1 VYDALADR
9 LVRVVVQENDT
20 AGLIITPTSLTVAEG
35 GPAASYTVRLASQPL
50 ANVTVTITPELVSA
64 ASPLVG
70 SSGQLLLNG
79 QPTLTLTFTP
89 TNWNTAQTVTV
100 QAIDD
105 NVVETL
111 TTTYDL
117 DLRHEVASSS
127 DPVYDALA
135 DRLVRVV
142 VQENDTAGLI
152 ITPTSLTVA
161 EGGPAASYTVRLAT
175 RPLAA
180 VTITITP
187 ELVSAAS
194 PLVGSSGQLLLNGQP
209 TLTLTFTPTNW
220 NTAQTVTVQAIDDN
234 VVETLTTTYDLD
246 LRHAVASSS
255 DPVYDALADRLVRVV
270 VQENDTAG
278 LIITPTSLT
287 VAEGG
292 PAASYTVRLATRPL
306 AAVTITITPELVSA
320 ASPLVGSSGQLLLNG
335 QPTLTLTFTPAN
347 WNTAQTVSVQA
358 IDDNVVETLATT
370 YDLDLRHEVASSSD
384 PVYDALADRLV
395 RVVVQE
401 NDTAGLLI
409 TPTSLTV
416 AEGGAAASYTVRL
429 ATRPLA
435 NVTVAIN
442 GQGQVTLNNQ
452 STLTLTFT
460 LTNWNIPQSVDVEAI
475 DDQIDETVSGS
486 SYSVALNHA
495 ISSINDPIYNTLPPV
510 SLPVTIIENDVAA
523 VVLTPASLALNE
535 GDTATYTV
543 RLGSQP
549 TAEVMVTINGQG
561 QVELNGQ
568 ATLTLTFTAANW
580 NINQTVTLTV
590 IDDQIDESPVGNVYA
605 VTLAH
610 SASSTDLV
618 YNALTPA
625 PLTLTITETESAG
638 VTLTPT
644 TLTVAEGGA
653 AASYTVVLTSQPT
666 ANVTVTIDGQ
676 GQVRLDGQATWT
688 LTFTPATW
696 NVAQTVSVEAIDDQI
711 DETPVG
717 SSYAFTLLHVVSS
730 SDAIYNSLPA
740 VPLTVTIIDNDS
752 AGVIVSPSTLTV
764 AEGGA
769 AASYTVVLTS
779 QPTANVTVTI
789 DGQGQVRLD
798 GQATRTLTFTPATWD
813 VAQTV
818 SVEAIDDQIDETPVG
833 SSYAF
838 TLLHVVSSS
847 DAIYNS
853 LPAVPLTVTIIDNDS
868 AGVIVSPSTLT
879 VAEGGAAASYTVVL
893 TSQPTANVTV
903 TIDGQGQVRL
913 DGQATRTLTFTPAT
927 WDVVQTVSVE
937 AIDDQID
944 ETPVGSSYVFTLLH
958 VVSSSDAIYNSLP
971 AVPLTVTITDNDNA
985 GLLFNPTILTV
996 TEGIAGTYEVRLT
1009 SQPLAPVSVT
1019 IDGQGYLLVNGSGTT
1034 TLTFTAANW
1043 NSAQTV
1049 SVLEPN
1055 VDQITRPPR
1064 NRTILHATTSSDPP
1078 YNGLNSTL
1086 PVTVTDDDIP
1096 GILLSTTTLTVTEG
1110 GSVNYTVAL
1119 ATEPTAAVTVTI
1131 DGQGA
1136 VLVNG
1141 SPVTT
1146 LTFTATNWNTP
1157 QTVTISVPEDAI
1169 AEAVQTVAI
1178 THQASST
1185 DSFYNGLSGPSLA
1198 LTILDNDTAGFVV
1211 TVPAAPLIVS
1221 ENGDSITIR
1230 LRLTSQPTANVQ
1242 VSISVSDLTEG
1253 NVAPPSVIFDNT
1265 NWNTD
1270 AVFIVSGVDDSLEDG
1285 HQPFTV
1291 QFAPAISTDPFYN
1304 GLSPTPNSVTVIN
1317 RDNEPVRISIED
1329 VVRFEGDSG
1338 VSSSNFI
1345 VRLNRISDRDV
1356 LIDYVTNDGTAT
1368 AGLDYNS
1375 ASGTLTIP
1383 AGLLQ
1388 ATLPIGVIGDTLAED
1403 DEFFTVSLSNPR
1415 ATSPGQPTSIV
1426 IDETLVI
1433 SDGLGVGI
1441 ILDDDPPTIRF
1452 ASSDVVVQE
1461 SGVSATLT
1469 VTLSRAYTTLVTV
1482 DYATRT
1488 GGTAQPGDGSQ
1499 PTHDYVPTN
1508 GTLTFAP
1515 GVTSQTFTIQIWNNS
1530 ADDQPFETVQVEL
1543 SNPTG
1548 GATLG
1553 NPAIATVTIV
1563 DAEAVLL
1570 TQNPT
1575 ALQTAGPNYTT
1586 YNWNFYGSN
1595 EGASIVRID
1604 VPCGVTGQLAVE
1616 LLSPSINPTA
1626 NPTDVIRGTAE
1637 TTTFALYRMPVGWQA
1652 SDGYPP
1658 TVGTLVTSATYL
1670 PNTGDATTWVSL
1682 PGISNPTPCGAYL
1695 LVVSVPDDD
1704 TNGWAVRSGWSGS
1717 GAPTVDLDGIPGSGD
1732 EIVQGILRQSLRH
1745 PPGTPVCTT
1754 FFQYVA
1760 PGLSSV
1766 AFHNFDLNDVGTAWV
1781 RYYPPGSLYDPTGQ
1795 SGGIVGT
1802 ASNDGQWN
1810 NGSATARGGDVIP
1823 SPQPGWWRIVT
1834 CTNSASSE
1842 NHFIQEGQTGVP
1854 LYVTL
1859 PPVPD
1864 VALQLTSASSV
1875 TTESNFNLTINY
1887 SNQANGITAG
1897 AARNLQ
1903 LSITLPDGISFAPGA
1918 CTAAPGPCTIS
1929 GQVMT
1934 INAGLLTAGSGNTF
1948 TVPLV
1953 AGSVPVGAAPI
1964 TVQANAAD
1972 QSDHPYLWRGYT
1984 MVRIVP

>member
-1 VYDALADR
+1 
-9 LVRVVVQENDT
+9 
-20 AGLIITPTSLTVAEG
+20 
-35 GPAASYTVRLASQPL
+35 
-50 ANVTVTITPELVSA
+50 
-64 ASPLVG
+64 VG

-142 VQENDTAGLI
+142 VQENDTAGL
-152 ITPTSLTVA
+152 S
-161 EGGPAASYTVRLAT
+161 
-175 RPLAA
+175 
-180 VTITITP
+180 
-187 ELVSAAS
+187 
-194 PLVGSSGQLLLNGQP
+194 
-209 TLTLTFTPTNW
+209 FTPT
-220 NTAQTVTVQAIDDN
+220 T
-234 VVETLTTTYDLD
+234 
-246 LRHAVASSS
+246 
-255 DPVYDALADRLVRVV
+255 
-270 VQENDTAG
+270 
-278 LIITPTSLT
+278 
-287 VAEGG
+287 
-292 PAASYTVRLATRPL
+292 
-306 AAVTITITPELVSA
+306 
-320 ASPLVGSSGQLLLNG
+320 
-335 QPTLTLTFTPAN
+335 
-347 WNTAQTVSVQA
+347 
-358 IDDNVVETLATT
+358 
-370 YDLDLRHEVASSSD
+370 
-384 PVYDALADRLV
+384 
-395 RVVVQE
+395 
-401 NDTAGLLI
+401 
-409 TPTSLTV
+409 
-416 AEGGAAASYTVRL
+416 
-429 ATRPLA
+429 
-435 NVTVAIN
+435 
-442 GQGQVTLNNQ
+442 
-452 STLTLTFT
+452 
-460 LTNWNIPQSVDVEAI
+460 
-475 DDQIDETVSGS
+475 
-486 SYSVALNHA
+486 
-495 ISSINDPIYNTLPPV
+495 
-510 SLPVTIIENDVAA
+510 
-523 VVLTPASLALNE
+523 
-535 GDTATYTV
+535 
-543 RLGSQP
+543 
-549 TAEVMVTINGQG
+549 
-561 QVELNGQ
+561 
-568 ATLTLTFTAANW
+568 
-580 NINQTVTLTV
+580 
-590 IDDQIDESPVGNVYA
+590 
-605 VTLAH
+605 
-610 SASSTDLV
+610 
-618 YNALTPA
+618 
-625 PLTLTITETESAG
+625 
-638 VTLTPT
+638 
-644 TLTVAEGGA
+644 
-653 AASYTVVLTSQPT
+653 
-666 ANVTVTIDGQ
+666 
-676 GQVRLDGQATWT
+676 
-688 LTFTPATW
+688 
-696 NVAQTVSVEAIDDQI
+696 
-711 DETPVG
+711 
-717 SSYAFTLLHVVSS
+717 
-730 SDAIYNSLPA
+730 
-740 VPLTVTIIDNDS
+740 
-752 AGVIVSPSTLTV
+752 
-764 AEGGA
+764 
-769 AASYTVVLTS
+769 
-779 QPTANVTVTI
+779 
-789 DGQGQVRLD
+789 
-798 GQATRTLTFTPATWD
+798 
-813 VAQTV
+813 
-818 SVEAIDDQIDETPVG
+818 
-833 SSYAF
+833 
-838 TLLHVVSSS
+838 
-847 DAIYNS
+847 
-853 LPAVPLTVTIIDNDS
+853 
-868 AGVIVSPSTLT
+868 
-879 VAEGGAAASYTVVL
+879 
-893 TSQPTANVTV
+893 
-903 TIDGQGQVRL
+903 
-913 DGQATRTLTFTPAT
+913 
-927 WDVVQTVSVE
+927 
-937 AIDDQID
+937 
-944 ETPVGSSYVFTLLH
+944 
-958 VVSSSDAIYNSLP
+958 
-971 AVPLTVTITDNDNA
+971 
-985 GLLFNPTILTV
+985 LTV

-1253 NVAPPSVIFDNT
+1253 NVAPLSVIFDNT

-1338 VSSSNFI
+1338 VSNSNFI
-1345 VRLNRISDRDV
+1345 VRLNRVSDRDV

-1415 ATSPGQPTSIV
+1415 ATLPGQPTSIV
-1426 IDETLVI
+1426 TDETLVI

-1441 ILDDDPPTIRF
+1441 ILDDDPPAIRF

-1553 NPAIATVTIV
+1553 DPAIATVTIV

-1586 YNWNFYGSN
+1586 YNWNFYGVN

-1616 LLSPSINPTA
+1616 LLSPSINPTT
-1626 NPTDVIRGTAE
+1626 NPWDVIRGTAE

-1695 LVVSVPDDD
+1695 LVVSVPDND

-1766 AFHNFDLNDVGTAWV
+1766 TFHNFDLNDVGTAWV

-1859 PPVPD
+1859 PPAPD
-1864 VALQLTSASSV
+1864 VNVQATSSASSV
-1875 TTESNFNLTINY
+1875 STESSFDLTVSY
-1887 SNQANGITAG
+1887 DNQASGITAG
-1897 AARNLQ
+1897 AARNLR
-1903 LSITLPDGISFAPGA
+1903 LTITLPGGISFASGA

-1934 INAGLLTAGSGNTF
+1934 ISVGLLAAGNGNTF

-1953 AGSVPVGAAPI
+1953 AGSVPVGAVPI
-1964 TVQANAAD
+1964 TVQASATD
-1972 QSDHPYLWRGYT
+1972 QSDHPYLWQDST
-1984 MVRIVP
+1984 IVRIVP